1 MGGRRK
7 SICNA
12 SYQLT
17 QQSISIRLALLLFTS
32 MLITAGNIRRTVPVV
47 KNINIAV
54 CRVKILKA
62 GIGITTA
69 TKKAHAILD
78 DVNAILAPVFFRIS
92 PVKCSYKN
100 KNELM
105 KMNN

>member
-1 MGGRRK
+1 M
-7 SICNA
+7 
-12 SYQLT
+12 
-17 QQSISIRLALLLFTS
+17 SIRLALLLFTS
-32 MLITAGNIRRTVPVV
+32 ILITAGNIRRTVPVV
-47 KNINIAV
+47 KNIKIAV

-92 PVKCSYKN
+92 PVKCSFKN

-105 KMNN
+105 KMTD